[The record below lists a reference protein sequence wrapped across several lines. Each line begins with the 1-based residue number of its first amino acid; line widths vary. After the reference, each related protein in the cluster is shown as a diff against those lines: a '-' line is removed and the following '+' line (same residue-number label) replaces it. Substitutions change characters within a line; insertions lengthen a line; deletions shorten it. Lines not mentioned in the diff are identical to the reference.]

1 MYITVTYIFL
11 LSKISL
17 NIYLYLILFILIV
30 FYIFVSMH
38 YGGRTVRHMG
48 TRSGIN
54 RDSPDGFPRLPT
66 MAAQRA
72 YQHKSGPKSVR

>member
-1 MYITVTYIFL
+1 MRVIRFVI
-11 LSKISL
+11 
-17 NIYLYLILFILIV
+17 IV
-30 FYIFVSMH
+30 FSISVSIH

-48 TRSGIN
+48 PRSGIN

-72 YQHKSGPKSVR
+72 YQHESSPKSVR